1 MDFLI
6 MNLHA
11 SSHMSTFSQL
21 FVLLFSLSTIC
32 PHHFS
37 PSLLLCPT
45 LPVNIWCG
53 LDDTDFI
60 SVISL
65 MLIILYPVLIFLAVF
80 MELWSPPFPLTPF
93 PSPLTSFFP
102 LMNPIIFKS
111 HLSVLACMCV
121 WTLHLSE
128 AQIGSRPD
136 TYVDP

>member
-1 MDFLI
+1 MLPLTCLLFP
-6 MNLHA
+6 
-11 SSHMSTFSQL
+11 QL

-37 PSLLLCPT
+37 LSLLLCPT